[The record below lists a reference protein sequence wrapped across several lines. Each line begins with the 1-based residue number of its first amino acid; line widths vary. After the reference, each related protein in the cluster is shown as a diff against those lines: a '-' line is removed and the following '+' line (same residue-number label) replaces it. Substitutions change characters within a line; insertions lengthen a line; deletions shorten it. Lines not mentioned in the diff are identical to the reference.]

1 MKQKRSLILAMVVAN
16 FVLGGSTLAHA
27 ATAAQ
32 FDLGTFVV
40 DKGVAPSQYD
50 AAYSESP
57 TVYAGGQVARV
68 NRVGNLGEKSFVETP
83 FNITGYTD
91 TLIENQQAQSIN
103 EVVANDPSVTQQNWG
118 TGANSWTIRGLDV
131 AGADVSLN
139 GLYGI
144 APITNGT
151 LDNAERVEVFKGPS
165 AMLNGMSGSSNVG
178 GSINIVTKRA
188 KDVPTKKMTIGF
200 DGNAQ
205 YRQSLDLGQRFGDH
219 KQYGV
224 RLNVSNKK
232 GNTYWDNEV
241 VKNQNVTLGMDYKG
255 SDKRIG
261 IDAGIISNKTEAPV
275 GTLRFSRVIAAANQA
290 GADTTYLNPNTYDT
304 HMSFSNPDM
313 YKHVNERFLAVKG
326 EHDFAKH
333 WTGFVGFGW
342 RHTNQDYAYS
352 TADLANLAGSLRVMN
367 SWSQNQETANTQEI
381 GVRGTFNTGAITHE
395 IVASANR
402 QAVTVHNRSGSVQA
416 VSMLD
421 LKNLVWPTL
430 ATNFKPSSDVP
441 KTSESVFSGVGITDV
456 ISTKDKAW
464 QLMMG
469 VRYQHVKRTAFN
481 ATTGAVTSTYSEG
494 AVTPGFGVVHKFNDK
509 VAVYANYIQ
518 GLSRGNVV
526 SSYYK
531 NAGEI
536 LPVYKT
542 TQREVGLKF
551 DAGKFTTTVSAFSVK
566 KPNII
571 DKYLVPG
578 GGRGQEESVIAGE
591 TDNKGLEVNF
601 FGEPK
606 LGTRILGGV
615 MYLKSVVHNAE
626 EPASDGKYSAAVPR
640 WTAVLGVEQDIKSV
654 KGLTV
659 NARMTYNGSVFL
671 NDINTYKI
679 APWTRV
685 DLGARYTWNA
695 GHTPMTVRADV
706 YNLFDKTYWEGR
718 VANRVNL
725 AKGRTLGLSLTA
737 EF

>member
-1 MKQKRSLILAMVVAN
+1 MKQKYSVLLAMIVAN
-16 FVLGGSTLAHA
+16 VLVGGSTLTYA
-27 ATAAQ
+27 ATVPQ

-131 AGADVSLN
+131 GGSDVSLN

-188 KDVPTKKMTIGF
+188 KDVPTKKLTVGF
-200 DGNAQ
+200 DGKAQ
-205 YRQSLDLGQRFGDH
+205 YRQALDLGQRFGSNNE
-219 KQYGV
+219 YGV
-224 RLNVSNKK
+224 RLNMTNKR
-232 GNTYWDNEV
+232 GNTYWDREV
-241 VKNQNVTLGMDYKG
+241 VKNQNATIGLDYKNATT
-255 SDKRIG
+255 RVG
-261 IDAGIISNKTEAPV
+261 IDAGVISNKTEAPV
-275 GTLRFSRVIAAANQA
+275 GTLRFSRVITAANQ
-290 GADTTYLNPNTYDT
+290 GSADTTYLNANTYGK
-304 HMSFSNPDM
+304 HMSFSNPDT
-313 YKHVNERFLAVKG
+313 YKDVNERFLAVKA
-326 EHDFAKH
+326 EHDLNKQ
-333 WTGFVGFGW
+333 WTAFTGFGW
-342 RHTNQDYAYS
+342 RNTKQDYSYS
-352 TADLANLAGSLRVMN
+352 TADLASLAGSLRVMN
-367 SWSQNQETANTQEI
+367 SWSQNDETANTQEI
-381 GVRGTFNTGAITHE
+381 GVRGSFYTGSMKHE
-395 IVASANR
+395 VVASANR
-402 QAVTVHNRSGSVQA
+402 QFVDVRNRSGSVQA
-416 VSMLD
+416 VSVLD
-421 LKNLVWPTL
+421 LTNLVWPTL
-430 ATNFKPSSDVP
+430 KTDFKPSTAIP
-441 KTSESVFSGVGITDV
+441 NTSESVYSGVGITDV

-481 ATTGAVTSTYSEG
+481 ATTGAITSTYSEG
-494 AVTPGFGVVHKFNDK
+494 AVTPGFGLVYKLNDK
-509 VAVYANYIQ
+509 VAMYANYIQ
-518 GLSRGNVV
+518 GLSRGSVV

-542 TQREVGLKF
+542 TQREIGVKF
-551 DAGKFTTTVSAFSVK
+551 DAGKFTTTVSAFSIK
-566 KPNII
+566 KPNVI

-626 EPASDGKYSAAVPR
+626 EPSIDGKYSAAVPR

-671 NDINTYKI
+671 NDANTYKI

-685 DLGARYTWNA
+685 DLGARYTWKA
-695 GHTPMTVRADV
+695 GNTPMTLRADV

-718 VANRVNL
+718 MANRVNL

>member
-1 MKQKRSLILAMVVAN
+1 MKQKHSVLVAMIVAN
-16 FVLGGSTLAHA
+16 VVVGGYTVVQA
-27 ATAAQ
+27 ATVPQ

-40 DKGVAPSQYD
+40 DKGVATSQYD
-50 AAYSESP
+50 DAYSESP

-68 NRVGNLGEKSFVETP
+68 NRVGNLGDKSFVETP

-118 TGANSWTIRGLDV
+118 TGANSWSIRGLDV
-131 AGADVSLN
+131 GGSDVSLN

-188 KDVPTKKMTIGF
+188 KNVPTKKVTIGF

-205 YRQSLDLGQRFGDH
+205 YRQAVDLGQRFGH
-219 KQYGV
+219 TNEYGV
-224 RLNVSNKK
+224 RLNVTNKR
-232 GNTYWDNEV
+232 GNTYWDREV
-241 VKNQNVTLGMDYKG
+241 VKNQNATIGLDYKN
-255 SDKRIG
+255 DTTRVG
-261 IDAGIISNKTEAPV
+261 IDAGIISNKTENPV
-275 GTLRFSRVIAAANQA
+275 GTLRFTRVITEANKE
-290 GADTTYLNPNTYDT
+290 GADTTYLNPDTYNK
-304 HMSFSNPDM
+304 HMSFSNPDT
-313 YKHVNERFLAVKG
+313 YKYVNERFLAVKA
-326 EHDFAKH
+326 EHDLNKE
-333 WTGFVGFGW
+333 WTAFTGFGW
-342 RHTNQDYAYS
+342 RNTKQDYSYS
-352 TADLANLAGSLRVMN
+352 TADLGNLAGSLRVMN
-367 SWSQNQETANTQEI
+367 SWSQNDETANTQEI
-381 GVRGTFNTGAITHE
+381 GVRGTFHTGSVKHE

-402 QAVTVHNRSGSVQA
+402 QAVDVRNRSGSVQA
-416 VSMLD
+416 VSVLD

-430 ATNFKPSSDVP
+430 KTGFKPSTDIP
-441 KTSESVFSGVGITDV
+441 NTSESVFSGVGITDV
-456 ISTKDKAW
+456 ISTKDKTW

-469 VRYQHVKRTAFN
+469 IRYQHVKRTAFN
-481 ATTGAVTSTYSEG
+481 ATTGATISTYSEG
-494 AVTPGFGVVHKFNDK
+494 AVTPGVGLVHKFNDK
-509 VAVYANYIQ
+509 VAMYANYIQ

-551 DAGKFTTTVSAFSVK
+551 DAGKFTTTVSAFSIK

-578 GGRGQEESVIAGE
+578 GGRGLEESVIAGE
-591 TDNKGLEVNF
+591 TDNKGVELNF

-606 LGTRILGGV
+606 LGTRVLGGV

-626 EPASDGKYSAAVPR
+626 ESSIDGKYSAAVPR

-671 NDINTYKI
+671 NGANTYKI

-685 DLGARYTWNA
+685 DVGARYTWNA
-695 GHTPMTVRADV
+695 GHTPMTLRADV

-718 VANRVNL
+718 MANRVNL